1 MHRTA
6 RVVGH
11 ILGRWAWFPW
21 LAVMLVL
28 GGCGG
33 ASYSKAQA
41 SGGSYRGSPMA
52 PAAEGRTTSISDT
65 GSADYEREESAD
77 MAAPEEPA
85 PAPAAAAPAMPRPAS
100 PPPGRTAGLD
110 DAVKKATES
119 QGAGPGTVPS
129 QPKQMADVLPL
140 AQMLI
145 YTATLTMAVFEVEKA
160 LTQVETAGR
169 DSGGFLARRSDR
181 EIVIRVPTEKFFEV
195 LKRLEGMG
203 DLLHKNVQ
211 VEDVTE
217 QYLDVAL
224 RLKNAREVRDR
235 MAQLLA
241 QAKTVEE
248 SLKVEQQLER
258 LSGEI
263 ERLEGRLKYLRD
275 KVRYSTI
282 TVSFQPMQVSDL
294 QREKVFRLPFPWL
307 QQLGLGRLLNL
318 Q

>member
-1 MHRTA
+1 MQRTA
-6 RVVGH
+6 RVVTH
-11 ILGRWAWFPW
+11 VLHRCLWVPW
-21 LAVMLVL
+21 LLLMLAL

-33 ASYSKAQA
+33 AGYAKAQA
-41 SGGSYRGSPMA
+41 APGGYYKEAPMA
-52 PAAEGRTTSISDT
+52 PAAQEASVA
-65 GSADYEREESAD
+65 SADYERGEAD
-77 MAAPEEPA
+77 EAAGAAGPAPVTAAP
-85 PAPAAAAPAMPRPAS
+85 S
-100 PPPGRTAGLD
+100 PPPEGRPAPGRVAALEEAPKKSEAASPQQPSAGS
-110 DAVKKATES
+110 T
-119 QGAGPGTVPS
+119 TPS

-140 AQMLI
+140 TQMLI
-145 YTATLTMAVFEVEKA
+145 YTAQITMAIYEVEKA
-160 LTQVETAGR
+160 LAQVEATGR
-169 DSGGFLARRSDR
+169 DSGGFLARRTDR
-181 EIVIRVPTEKFFEV
+181 EIVIRVPTEKFFDV
-195 LKRLEGMG
+195 LKKLEGMG

-224 RLKNAREVRDR
+224 RLKNARDVRDR

-258 LSGEI
+258 LSAEI
-263 ERLEGRLKYLRD
+263 ERLEGRMKYLRD
-275 KVRYSTI
+275 RVRFSTI

-294 QREKVFRLPFPWL
+294 QRDKVFRLPFPWL

>member
-6 RVVGH
+6 RVVRH
-11 ILGRWAWFPW
+11 VLQRCLWIPW
-21 LAVMLVL
+21 LLLMLGL

-33 ASYSKAQA
+33 GSASYKAAQSA
-41 SGGSYRGSPMA
+41 PGYGYRGGDSAPMA
-52 PAAEGRTTSISDT
+52 PAAEATTATADSD
-65 GSADYEREESAD
+65 REESED
-77 MAAPEEPA
+77 RAAGMPA
-85 PAPAAAAPAMPRPAS
+85 PAPAPVMQARPA
-100 PPPGRTAGLD
+100 PGRTA
-110 DAVKKATES
+110 AVVDEPAPKTES
-119 QGAGPGTVPS
+119 PQSQPVAGSTTPS

-140 AQMLI
+140 TQMLI
-145 YTATLTMAVFEVEKA
+145 YTAQITMAVYEVEKA
-160 LTQVETAGR
+160 LALVETTGR
-169 DSGGFLARRSDR
+169 DSGGFLARRTDR

-195 LKRLEGMG
+195 LKKLEGMG

-217 QYLDVAL
+217 QYLDVSL
-224 RLKNAREVRDR
+224 RLKNARDVRDR

-258 LSGEI
+258 LSAEI
-263 ERLEGRLKYLRD
+263 ERLEGRMKYLRD
-275 KVRYSTI
+275 RVRFSTI

-294 QREKVFRLPFPWL
+294 QRDKVFRLPFPWL

>member
-6 RVVGH
+6 RVVRH
-11 ILGRWAWFPW
+11 VLQRCLWVPW
-21 LAVMLVL
+21 LLLMLGL
-28 GGCGG
+28 AGCGG
-33 ASYSKAQA
+33 AGYAKAQA
-41 SGGSYRGSPMA
+41 APGGYRGDGAMA
-52 PAAEGRTTSISDT
+52 PQAAAAGEATVAT
-65 GSADYEREESAD
+65 ADYEREESDEKAGG
-77 MAAPEEPA
+77 MPA
-85 PAPAAAAPAMPRPAS
+85 PAPPPSPAADGRPAAKRTAALEEPPRKTESPQSQPVAGSTAPA
-100 PPPGRTAGLD
+100 
-110 DAVKKATES
+110 
-119 QGAGPGTVPS
+119 

-140 AQMLI
+140 TQMLI
-145 YTATLTMAVFEVEKA
+145 YTAQITMAVYEVEKA
-160 LTQVETAGR
+160 LALVETTGR
-169 DSGGFLARRSDR
+169 DSGGFLARRTDR

-195 LKRLEGMG
+195 LKKLEGMG

-224 RLKNAREVRDR
+224 RLKNARDVRDR

-258 LSGEI
+258 LSAEI

-275 KVRYSTI
+275 RVRFSTI

-294 QREKVFRLPFPWL
+294 QRDKVFRLPFPWL